1 MGTVY
6 AAYKQDPLGDDMQ
19 AYDTYAPAPDVNSMS
34 QNPSGMNMYGTL
46 PQFHWGQWWS
56 PTEDASFAESTNVTA
71 PTLFAQEESRY
82 NYTYDPET
90 STQWDS
96 PATSTQSYPVPSPD
110 TDPSGLDI
118 PVGDTESRRGS
129 LSTGSE
135 KRKCKQNNAK
145 PTASK
150 STGRAPTQAM
160 KQDAAPEKANS
171 RGSQGKPAFRPTEQS
186 SPQLD
191 ERLDEYSK
199 KIQERNRVASNKFRI
214 KKREDAKRLQADEE
228 NMKQANHKL
237 LSSVSDLTQQV
248 YELKMK
254 LLQHTNCDCY
264 LIQEYIVNEANR
276 IRETITPN
284 PNIMIRYDTTM
295 T

>member
-19 AYDTYAPAPDVNSMS
+19 TYDTYAPAPDVNSMS
-34 QNPSGMNMYGTL
+34 QNPSGMKIYGVL

-56 PTEDASFAESTNVTA
+56 PTEDASFAKSTNMTA
-71 PTLFAQEESRY
+71 PNVFAQDESRY

-96 PATSTQSYPVPSPD
+96 PATSTQSYHVPSPA
-110 TDPSGLDI
+110 TDLTSLDI

-129 LSTGSE
+129 SSTRS
-135 KRKCKQNNAK
+135 KRKRKRNIAK

-150 STGRAPTQAM
+150 STRRAPTKAI
-160 KQDAAPEKANS
+160 KQDAASEKPN
-171 RGSQGKPAFRPTEQS
+171 EQS
-186 SPQLD
+186 SPQFDDDLN
-191 ERLDEYSK
+191 EYSK

-228 NMKQANHKL
+228 NMEQTNRKL
-237 LSSVSDLTQQV
+237 SSSVSDLT
-248 YELKMK
+248 
-254 LLQHTNCDCY
+254 
-264 LIQEYIVNEANR
+264 
-276 IRETITPN
+276 
-284 PNIMIRYDTTM
+284 
-295 T
+295 